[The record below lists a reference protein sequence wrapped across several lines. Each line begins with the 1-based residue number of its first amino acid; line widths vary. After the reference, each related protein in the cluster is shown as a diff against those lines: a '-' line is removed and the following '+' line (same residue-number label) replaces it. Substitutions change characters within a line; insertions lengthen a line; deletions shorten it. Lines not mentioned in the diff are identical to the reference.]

1 MKLILGTVQ
10 FGLNYGINN
19 PKGKILKEEVF
30 EILDY
35 ARKHGI
41 NTLDTAHSYG
51 ESEQVIGEFMQEN
64 KANFKIISKF
74 SPDDMGNVEL
84 CFQDSL
90 RKLNSNKM
98 YCYLVH
104 NVKSLIKDPALW
116 LKMIDLKERGLVEK
130 IGFSVSNP
138 EDMEC
143 IMKNKVE
150 FDIIQLP
157 YNVFDQ
163 RFADFFP
170 YLRENGVEIHARSV
184 FLQGLFFKDPSE
196 LTGKLV
202 KIKNKLLSLRQI
214 SQEHHLSIS
223 AVCINFTAL
232 NENISKILIG
242 VNSLDN
248 LKENIEALKNINQV
262 KNIRNELLAL
272 REDDAD
278 IVFPVNW
285 KQAEN

>member
-19 PKGKILKEEVF
+19 PTGKIPKEDVF

-35 ARKHGI
+35 AHKHSI

-51 ESEQVIGEFMQEN
+51 ESEQVIGEFMHKK
-64 KANFKIISKF
+64 KANFNIISKF
-74 SPDDMGNVEL
+74 SPDVGGVEL

-90 RKLNSNKM
+90 RRLNSNKM

-104 NVKSLIKDPALW
+104 DVKSLIKDPALW
-116 LKMIDLKERGLVEK
+116 LKMIDLKKRGLVEK

-138 EDMEC
+138 EDLEC
-143 IMKNKVE
+143 VMKNNVK

-157 YNVFDQ
+157 YSVFDQ
-163 RFADFFP
+163 RFTDFFP
-170 YLRENGVEIHARSV
+170 YLKENEVEIHARSV
-184 FLQGLFFKDPSE
+184 FLQGLFFKNPSE

-202 KIKNKLLSLRQI
+202 KIKDKLLLLRQI
-214 SQEHHLSIS
+214 SKQHNLSIS
-223 AVCINFTAL
+223 AVCINFAAL
-232 NENISKILIG
+232 NENISKIIIG
-242 VNSLDN
+242 VNSLND
-248 LKENIEALKNINQV
+248 LKENIEALKNIDQV
-262 KNIRNELLAL
+262 KNIHDELLTL
-272 REDDAD
+272 REDDAN

-285 KQAEN
+285 KETA